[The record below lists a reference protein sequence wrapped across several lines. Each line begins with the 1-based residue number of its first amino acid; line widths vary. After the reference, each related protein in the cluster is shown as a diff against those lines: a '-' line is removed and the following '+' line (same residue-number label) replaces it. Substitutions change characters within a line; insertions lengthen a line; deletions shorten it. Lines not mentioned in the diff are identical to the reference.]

1 MAKRW
6 DYLDRLSEAENALA
20 VELRNHPQSIVAMID
35 LAYIRKMR
43 RKFEQPTMTETPQRR
58 NNWQCRRHAS
68 VRG

>member
-43 RKFEQPTMTETPQRR
+43 RKFEPA
-58 NNWQCRRHAS
+58 NDDGDAF
-68 VRG
+68 